1 MGKRLQTQARGK
13 GGPRYRV
20 NSHRFYGKIS
30 YPKAQ
35 NLLRGEVLDL
45 IDCPGHSAPLMH
57 VRYENGE
64 TVLLP
69 APVGIKVN
77 DFVWSGEGSGLGLGC
92 TLPLKD
98 IPSGYPVYAIERIPN
113 NGPEFIRA
121 AGSAAV
127 VVGKEKDKVIVRL
140 PSKKEYL
147 FDGRCRA
154 TIGVVAGG
162 GRKEKPWVKAGKKA
176 IALAAVGGR
185 IFPRV
190 SGVARNAVDHPFGGT
205 HRRTKGRPTTTRR
218 IGTPP
223 GRKVGLLSARKTGRG
238 K

>member
-20 NSHRFYGKIS
+20 NSHRFYGEIS
-30 YPKAQ
+30 YPKESK
-35 NLLRGEVLDL
+35 LMRGEVIDL
-45 IDCPGHSAPLMH
+45 IDCPGHSAPLML
-57 VRYENGE
+57 VRYDNGE
-64 TVLLP
+64 ECYLP
-69 APVGIKVN
+69 AALGIKVG
-77 DFVWSGEGSGLGLGC
+77 DEVFSGEGAAVAIGC
-92 TLPLKD
+92 TLPLET
-98 IPSGYPVYAIERIPN
+98 IPSGYPVFAIERIPY
-113 NGPEFIRA
+113 NGPELVRS

-140 PSKKEYL
+140 PSRKECF
-147 FDGRCRA
+147 FDSRCRA
-154 TIGVVAGG
+154 TIGIVAGG

-185 IFPRV
+185 IFPKV
-190 SGVARNAVDHPFGGT
+190 SGVAKNAVDHPFGGT